1 MLQPPIRHLCR
12 SGWRTAW
19 SAGLALLGGCTGL
32 GLPMPASEPEVP
44 AALRPGADQKLLQ
57 VVPARG
63 VQIYECR
70 LKANAAGYEW
80 ALVAPEAEL
89 FDERGRRI
97 GRHYV
102 GPHWEAEDGSRIAG
116 TLKARAEAP
125 AAGAIP
131 WLLLQ
136 ARSEGGEGTFSR
148 VSSVQRIHTVG
159 GVAPAA
165 GCSAAKA
172 GATARVPYT
181 ADYVLFVPR

>member
-1 MLQPPIRHLCR
+1 MFQPMRLRPRGLR
-12 SGWRTAW
+12 AALPTL
-19 SAGLALLGGCTGL
+19 LALLESCAVLQG
-32 GLPMPASEPEVP
+32 PAPAPEVP
-44 AALRPGADQKLLQ
+44 AALKPGANEKLLQ

-70 LKANAAGYEW
+70 LKADAAGYEW
-80 ALVAPEAEL
+80 VLVAPEADL
-89 FDERGRRI
+89 YDERGRRI

-116 TLKARAEAP
+116 TVKARADAP

-136 ARSEGGEGTFSR
+136 ARSEGGEGAFSR

-159 GVAPAA
+159 GVAPTA
-165 GCSAAKA
+165 GCSAARA
-172 GATARVPYT
+172 GASARVPYT
-181 ADYVLFVPR
+181 ADYVLFGPR